1 VFDLYNDLFTIGGV
15 TVHGYGLMIGIGVI
29 CAVLLAQYRA
39 PKRDLSVDFLYTL
52 ALSVLIFGFI
62 GAKLLFVIVEFKA
75 VLADPMLILSGN
87 GFVIYGAILGGVAAM
102 FVACRIKRASFLNY
116 LDLIAPSVA
125 LAQGFGRIG
134 CFLAGCCYGRETD
147 SACGIVFKNSLYAP
161 NGVRLIPT
169 QLIMSAGD
177 FLIAL
182 ILLLYARRDRK
193 KGRVGGLYLML
204 YSVGRFAVEFLR
216 GDYRGNVGFLSTS
229 QFIAVLTLILGV
241 LLFFTNV
248 FARQKEEGSD
258 KNADDEGGNPGDSSH
273 DESGNPSVSS
283 DDEKPAA
290 GNEEDANDGANDD
303 NSDGAAAP

>member
-1 VFDLYNDLFTIGGV
+1 MYNDLFTIGGV

-29 CAVLLAQYRA
+29 CAILVAQYRA
-39 PKRDLSVDFLYTL
+39 AKRDLSVDFLYTL
-52 ALSVLIFGFI
+52 ALSLLIFGFV

-87 GFVIYGAILGGVAAM
+87 GFVIYGAILGGVLAM
-102 FVACRIKRASFLNY
+102 LIACRIKKASFLRY
-116 LDLIAPSVA
+116 FDLIAPSVA

-134 CFLAGCCYGRETD
+134 CFLAGCCYGRETG

-161 NGVRLIPT
+161 NGVRLLPT
-169 QLIMSAGD
+169 QLIMSGGD

-204 YSVGRFAVEFLR
+204 YSVGRFAVEYLR
-216 GDYRGNVGFLSTS
+216 GDYRGSVGFLSTS
-229 QFIAVLTLILGV
+229 QFIAVLTLILGA

-248 FARQKEEGSD
+248 FDRKKADNINE
-258 KNADDEGGNPGDSSH
+258 AFDDEDKDMNDFSDEDEQAVTDEDEGNS
-273 DESGNPSVSS
+273 
-283 DDEKPAA
+283 
-290 GNEEDANDGANDD
+290 
-303 NSDGAAAP
+303 